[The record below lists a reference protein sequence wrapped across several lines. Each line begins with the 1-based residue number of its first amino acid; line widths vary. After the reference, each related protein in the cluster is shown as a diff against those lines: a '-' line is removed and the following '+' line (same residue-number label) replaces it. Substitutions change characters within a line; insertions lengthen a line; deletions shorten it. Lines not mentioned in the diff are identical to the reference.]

1 MTLLDLYPDGS
12 YSVFEDVDGDT
23 FSLRMRGFVIGV
35 KEDLLNYSW
44 EMYSGRKYRITDVD
58 CRKCCYCMYEYGRA
72 FPEIQV
78 DGHWMPT
85 VLFCRYS
92 GDVLSF
98 DFMRIRQKVNRPCR
112 NYKLDEDA
120 GW

>member
-44 EMYSGRKYRITDVD
+44 EMYSGRKYRRSRIWIVGNVVIV
-58 CRKCCYCMYEYGRA
+58 CMSMVVR
-72 FPEIQV
+72 FR
-78 DGHWMPT
+78 
-85 VLFCRYS
+85 RY
-92 GDVLSF
+92 
-98 DFMRIRQKVNRPCR
+98 R
-112 NYKLDEDA
+112 
-120 GW
+120 